1 MPSKGEVEKVNADK
15 LNKFSASCMTG
26 FELSLLFAGQ
36 LLLVITTI
44 AEFPRGMHV
53 IAVLQDRRGER
64 DD

>member
-15 LNKFSASCMTG
+15 FNKFPASCMTG
-26 FELSLLFAGQ
+26 FELSLLFAGH
-36 LLLVITTI
+36 TTI
-44 AEFPRGMHV
+44 AEFSRSMHV